1 MFSRLFGIKGPQGDK
16 GDQGPQGIQG
26 AQGLKGDKGDQ
37 GDVGP
42 QGPQGPEGPS
52 NPNASTLQGYA
63 PSTAGTTTSSV
74 AVRDLT
80 ATLRSNFF
88 AVSGG
93 AAGQASQDI
102 FWENASS
109 TGFSTYN
116 SGGRRITFTVAGTE
130 GGYVRSTGFVS
141 VSSIKAKKDIE
152 NMNIN
157 LEDFYKLKL
166 IKYYPKINLEED
178 DKYDSLKTPGL
189 IAEQV
194 YEDCPSLKEFLNY
207 DISYNPDGIL
217 YERSAMSYI
226 ELLKNHNNRLKVVES
241 YELKINELN
250 SKIENL
256 IQRIEILENK

>member
-1 MFSRLFGIKGPQGDK
+1 
-16 GDQGPQGIQG
+16 
-26 AQGLKGDKGDQ
+26 
-37 GDVGP
+37 
-42 QGPQGPEGPS
+42 
-52 NPNASTLQGYA
+52 
-63 PSTAGTTTSSV
+63 
-74 AVRDLT
+74 
-80 ATLRSNFF
+80 
-88 AVSGG
+88 
-93 AAGQASQDI
+93 
-102 FWENASS
+102 
-109 TGFSTYN
+109 
-116 SGGRRITFTVAGTE
+116 
-130 GGYVRSTGFVS
+130 VS

-217 YERSAMSYI
+217 YERLAMSYI